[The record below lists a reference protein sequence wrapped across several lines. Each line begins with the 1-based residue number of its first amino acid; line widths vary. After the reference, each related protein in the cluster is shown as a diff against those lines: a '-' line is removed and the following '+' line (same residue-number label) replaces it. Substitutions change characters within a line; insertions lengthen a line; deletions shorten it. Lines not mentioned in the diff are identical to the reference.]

1 METNNKQLR
10 AVIYTRVSS
19 DEQTKGYGLEYQLEE
34 CEKVVKRNGHILID
48 VYSDPGISG
57 TIENRPGLSKLR
69 QDAKSGQ
76 FDIIYFWKSDMMAR
90 DEILQLTLY
99 REFKENGIEV
109 CSATEPEM
117 NELMK
122 GIYAVFGAN
131 ELRVIKERMY
141 LGRLRAL
148 RGGKWIASVPYGYE
162 MNKETLKIEINKQ
175 GAQYVKKLFKWFV
188 EEKLSLTGLTQKAQK
203 NQIPT
208 KFDLL
213 GKKKPRSGPYFWSK
227 GSLGRMLGREYYA
240 TGEAWFCKYQNN
252 NKRFDTT
259 KTRPEEEWIK
269 VKVPKLVPKDLFDRA
284 QMQLLKNSEFS
295 SRRAKRMYLF
305 AKKIRCDFCSNRL
318 SASCKPWKHK
328 DRETKFYTNATWVET
343 KCLYCKYYREDTVDK
358 AVWDKI
364 RVLFKEP
371 DKFMDLL
378 DKYRNKNSKMDE
390 IKKERLEIAKTDKTI
405 ARKEKALLD
414 YQLEG
419 FFSDKVLNS
428 KKEELKKEQTGL
440 LERGQELDKFILMEK
455 LRTESILSIRELHT
469 KIHDK
474 IDGADYELKR
484 RVYGLLVD
492 KIMVKGS
499 NAEVWLNIPSQLLV
513 PDFVNNLNSNS
524 SEMVYMRRTPYSR
537 RPSPTS
543 S

>member
-213 GKKKPRSGPYFWSK
+213 GKK
-227 GSLGRMLGREYYA
+227 
-240 TGEAWFCKYQNN
+240 
-252 NKRFDTT
+252 
-259 KTRPEEEWIK
+259 
-269 VKVPKLVPKDLFDRA
+269 
-284 QMQLLKNSEFS
+284 
-295 SRRAKRMYLF
+295 
-305 AKKIRCDFCSNRL
+305 IRCDFCSNRL

-455 LRTESILSIRELHT
+455 LRTESILSIKELHT

-499 NAEVWLNIPSQLLV
+499 NAEVWLNIPNQLLV

-524 SEMVYMRRTPYSR
+524 SEMVYMRRTPYEG
-537 RPSPTS
+537 
-543 S
+543 